1 MTSAQVYMMA
11 MGCPV
16 AVLEG
21 ALVVLTVSPSVA
33 CCPRT
38 PPDERRP
45 VTTDLGGLELE
56 NLSTEC
62 PGNKV
67 CCLSC
72 HPIEHMFDG
81 RAIERLPDEPDVP
94 AVCRRC
100 NAFFGVKEQATR
112 TSTRRRRRS
121 PACAEFA

>member
-1 MTSAQVYMMA
+1 MA
-11 MGCPV
+11 MACLGV
-16 AVLEG
+16 VLEG
-21 ALVVLTVSPSVA
+21 TFVVLTVSPSVA

-45 VTTDLGGLELE
+45 ATTDLGGLELE

-81 RAIERLPDEPDVP
+81 RAILGTLFEPDVP
-94 AVCRRC
+94 AVCGRC
-100 NAFFGVKEQATR
+100 NALFGVKEQATR
-112 TSTRRRRRS
+112 TSTQRRRRS

>member
-1 MTSAQVYMMA
+1 MA
-11 MGCPV
+11 MHSLAEVPV
-16 AVLEG
+16 GVFR
-21 ALVVLTVSPSVA
+21 VQTVSPSVA

-45 VTTDLGGLELE
+45 VATDLGGLELE
-56 NLSTEC
+56 NEREEC
-62 PGNKV
+62 PGTEV

-72 HPIEHMFDG
+72 RPIEHMFDG
-81 RAIERLPDEPDVP
+81 TQILRQLFEPDVP
-94 AVCRRC
+94 AVCGRC
-100 NAFFGVKEQATR
+100 NALFGVKEHATR

>member
-1 MTSAQVYMMA
+1 MMGMDSPSLASVGVFRVYA
-11 MGCPV
+11 
-16 AVLEG
+16 
-21 ALVVLTVSPSVA
+21 VSPSVA

-38 PPDERRP
+38 PLDEP
-45 VTTDLGGLELE
+45 IQVYVDLGPLGHHYQRLECAELQV
-56 NLSTEC
+56 SDHWC
-62 PGNKV
+62 Y
-67 CCLSC
+67 
-72 HPIEHMFDG
+72 PIEHMFDG
-81 RAIERLPDEPDVP
+81 TNIERLPDEPDVP